1 MRGNFSGMQRPHEA
15 YSKVATS
22 TVIDAREFDASILLK
37 AAGRFQRIRD
47 EWADGNRKELSAAL
61 LYNRKIWTVYAS
73 AVVEQDHPLP
83 KEIRQ
88 NLANL
93 AVFIFKHSID
103 VEIGPAPEML
113 DVLININRNIAAGL
127 LQKPS

>member
-1 MRGNFSGMQRPHEA
+1 MQRPHEA
-15 YSKVATS
+15 YSQVAKS
-22 TVIDAREFDASILLK
+22 TVVDPREFDASILLK

-61 LYNRKIWTVYAS
+61 LYNRKIWTIYATS
-73 AVVEQDHPLP
+73 VVEESNPLP
-83 KEIRQ
+83 REIRQ

-93 AVFIFKHSID
+93 AVFIFKHTIN
-103 VEIGPAPEML
+103 VEISPAPDML

-127 LQKPS
+127 LQKPA